1 MGNCNSCS
9 CTDKNEVSTFEVQV
23 GTSSTSNVGDTNTGG
38 ANGGTSGSRTNAYQS
53 KTKV

>member
-23 GTSSTSNVGDTNTGG
+23 GTSSTSNVGDSKTG
-38 ANGGTSGSRTNAYQS
+38 ANGGTNGGRTNAYQS
-53 KTKV
+53 KTKT

>member
-23 GTSSTSNVGDTNTGG
+23 GTSNSNVGETNTGG
-38 ANGGTSGSRTNAYQS
+38 NGSNNGGRTNAYQS
-53 KTKV
+53 KTKT

>member
-23 GTSSTSNVGDTNTGG
+23 GTSSTVGLSNTATGTGTNRQNSN
-38 ANGGTSGSRTNAYQS
+38 NGYQS
-53 KTKV
+53 TT